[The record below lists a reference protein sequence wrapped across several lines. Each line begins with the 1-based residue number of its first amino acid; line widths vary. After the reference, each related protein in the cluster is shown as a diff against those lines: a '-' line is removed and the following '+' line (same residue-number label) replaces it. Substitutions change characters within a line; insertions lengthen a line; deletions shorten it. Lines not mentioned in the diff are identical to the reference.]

1 MDCAT
6 VTTATCTASNYF
18 TGYNGWAI
26 GINFSFKSELP
37 VQATEG
43 TAGSTVGL
51 CFVDTKQCVAVTAP
65 KAAGDTNAYG
75 IFSWTTTTAPEIKTY
90 PTAWTSIT
98 GMKKSTVTSG
108 GFDTVN
114 FYGAASGNN
123 TSLLGANKQKT
134 LSQTIYRYQDST
146 TK

>member
-1 MDCAT
+1 
-6 VTTATCTASNYF
+6 
-18 TGYNGWAI
+18 
-26 GINFSFKSELP
+26 
-37 VQATEG
+37 
-43 TAGSTVGL
+43 VGL

-90 PTAWTSIT
+90 PTSWTSISASMT
-98 GMKKSTVTSG
+98 KSTASSG
-108 GFDTVN
+108 GFDTAF

-123 TSLLGANKQKT
+123 TAGLGANKQKT
-134 LSQTIYRYQDST
+134 LSQTIYRYQDAT